1 MITNKLLKY
10 KQIVVVVMS
19 IVFLQTVNAQTYSPI
34 GKWAWA
40 DNSGIVHYITISSIE
55 GGISIAIQQGQN
67 LVLFNSGINQYA
79 NNQIGFVCTQ
89 QDPATILYGNRN
101 LNQVYTYTKVEESSY
116 QQDNSSGQ
124 QYRSQRQASISDAGD
139 VLAQHMRIREQQMG
153 NFPGQARSRTSYSS
167 GNTGSPNDNNQL
179 YTVTAVSENKTIQQS
194 IPKSDIDKN
203 IPVNAS
209 DNTKSFAVIIGN
221 EDYKNEIKVDYAK
234 NDART
239 FKDYVIKTLGVP
251 EQQVHLKEN
260 ATFGD
265 MLGEIEWLTNVG
277 KAFGSNAKLIFYYAG
292 HGMPDE
298 ASKSSYLLPVDGR
311 SSQMRTAV
319 KVDELYASL
328 TQYPVKQATV
338 FLDACFSGAAREGML
353 TSGRGVVIKPKENIL
368 SGNLVVFSAVSGE
381 QTAHPYAEK
390 YHGLFTYFL
399 VKKLQETKG
408 NVSFQELSNYIA
420 TNVNQISVVKGK
432 EQTPKVNLSNDVLSN
447 WMNFKLK

>member
-1 MITNKLLKY
+1 M
-10 KQIVVVVMS
+10 
-19 IVFLQTVNAQTYSPI
+19 F
-34 GKWAWA
+34 
-40 DNSGIVHYITISSIE
+40 
-55 GGISIAIQQGQN
+55 
-67 LVLFNSGINQYA
+67 
-79 NNQIGFVCTQ
+79 
-89 QDPATILYGNRN
+89 GNRN
-101 LNQVYTYTKVEESSY
+101 TSQVYTYTKVIENSY
-116 QQDNSSGQ
+116 SQSNISAQ
-124 QYRSQRQASISDAGD
+124 QYRSQRQASISENGEL
-139 VLAQHMRIREQQMG
+139 LAQYMKNKEQQG
-153 NFPGQARSRTSYSS
+153 GRFAGQTRSRASEYS
-167 GNTGSPNDNNQL
+167 GNNNSTILSPQMNNS
-179 YTVTAVSENKTIQQS
+179 APVSEIRTIQQT

-203 IPVNAS
+203 IPVNAT

-221 EDYKNEIKVDYAK
+221 EDYKNEIKVEYAK

-265 MLGEIEWLTNVG
+265 MLGEIDWLTSVG

-328 TQYPVKQATV
+328 TQHPVKQATV

-420 TNVNQISVVKGK
+420 TNVNQVSVVKGK

>member
-1 MITNKLLKY
+1 MKRRLINTVIIN
-10 KQIVVVVMS
+10 IF
-19 IVFLQTVNAQTYSPI
+19 FLQVIHAQTYSPI
-34 GKWAWA
+34 GKWGWA
-40 DNSGIVHYITISSIE
+40 DNSGVVHYITISFIE
-55 GGISIAIQQGQN
+55 GGVSVGVEQGSN
-67 LVLFNSGINQYA
+67 IVLFSSEVNQYS
-79 NNQIGFVCTQ
+79 NNQTGFICTQ
-89 QDPATILYGNRN
+89 QNPYTIMFGNRN
-101 LNQVYTYTKVEESSY
+101 TGQVYTYTKVVENSY
-116 QQDNSSGQ
+116 LQNNTSVQ
-124 QYRSQRQASISDAGD
+124 QYRSQRQASISENGEL
-139 VLAQHMRIREQQMG
+139 LAQYMKNKEQQG
-153 NFPGQARSRTSYSS
+153 GRFAGQTRSRASEYS
-167 GNTGSPNDNNQL
+167 GNNNSTIPSNQMNNS
-179 YTVTAVSENKTIQQS
+179 APVSEIRTIQQT

-203 IPVNAS
+203 IPVNAT

-221 EDYKNEIKVDYAK
+221 EDYKNEIKVEYAK
-234 NDART
+234 NDAQT

-277 KAFGSNAKLIFYYAG
+277 KAFGTNAKLIFYYAG

-298 ASKSSYLLPVDGR
+298 TSKTSYLLPVDGR